1 MLAPACLRF
10 CARVTGKADLCKL
23 TVSCTSETCDTKV
36 PYRDE
41 VVLQV
46 VLQGMCDKDVR
57 ARTLTRLLMEN
68 LKNSLKLWST

>member
-1 MLAPACLRF
+1 M
-10 CARVTGKADLCKL
+10 